1 MGPEPE
7 GPLSRASSDT
17 SRHIQHT
24 NAFFHDVTA
33 VFLLHCQLP
42 HLLPHRPQS
51 KGALVRCRLPSFLGF
66 FNPHPIQWAPSVSG
80 VKPHGPHQSPQIG
93 LERNRCWNFVAPGF
107 FARYFWTWEKQI
119 QQSREVHFAT
129 SDAEME
135 VAVLFHR
142 WSLDSSET
150 TANLAGKKNLRLAL
164 VATNQIVDSRMI
176 WKAKPYDSV
185 RAETKN
191 GNKKKI

>member
-1 MGPEPE
+1 M
-7 GPLSRASSDT
+7 
-17 SRHIQHT
+17 
-24 NAFFHDVTA
+24 
-33 VFLLHCQLP
+33 
-42 HLLPHRPQS
+42 
-51 KGALVRCRLPSFLGF
+51 
-66 FNPHPIQWAPSVSG
+66 
-80 VKPHGPHQSPQIG
+80 
-93 LERNRCWNFVAPGF
+93 APGF

-119 QQSREVHFAT
+119 QQSREVLFAT

-176 WKAKPYDSV
+176 WKAKPYDEQKT
-185 RAETKN
+185 ETK
-191 GNKKKI
+191 KI

>member
-1 MGPEPE
+1 
-7 GPLSRASSDT
+7 
-17 SRHIQHT
+17 
-24 NAFFHDVTA
+24 
-33 VFLLHCQLP
+33 
-42 HLLPHRPQS
+42 
-51 KGALVRCRLPSFLGF
+51 
-66 FNPHPIQWAPSVSG
+66 
-80 VKPHGPHQSPQIG
+80 
-93 LERNRCWNFVAPGF
+93 
-107 FARYFWTWEKQI
+107 
-119 QQSREVHFAT
+119 
-129 SDAEME
+129 ME

-191 GNKKKI
+191 GNKKNLTATKPVPTVPHPEHFFVSFPSRRCFPKQLITCSLAPPYTDWKQ